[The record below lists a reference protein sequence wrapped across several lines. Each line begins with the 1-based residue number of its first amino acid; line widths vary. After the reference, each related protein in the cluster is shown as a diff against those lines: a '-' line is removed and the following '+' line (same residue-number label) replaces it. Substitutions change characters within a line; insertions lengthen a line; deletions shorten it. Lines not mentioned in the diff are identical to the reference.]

1 MQKQIQAVMLCLLL
15 VGLDGPM
22 DVHGVAQGREGV
34 DEWFHKLDRTKEK
47 VTRLHFYF
55 QDTVSGKSPTAVT
68 VAGAKL
74 ASPTMFGL
82 INTADDPM
90 TVGPE
95 LNSTLLGRAQ
105 GIYASADQNEV
116 GLAMYMNYYFTAGKY
131 RGSTLSLLGRN
142 AGLHSIREMSIVG
155 GTGVFR
161 LARGI
166 ATAKTYFVNATTAD
180 DIVEYNVVVVHY

>member
-1 MQKQIQAVMLCLLL
+1 
-15 VGLDGPM
+15 M
-22 DVHGVAQGREGV
+22 DVHGVAQGHEGV

-55 QDTVSGKSPTAVT
+55 HDTVSGKSPTAVT
-68 VAGAKL
+68 AAGAKL